1 MLPCPECPLSTPHP
15 DTRQAQTLPFSEASL
30 LQAHC
35 THIYNH
41 KYDNSLE
48 EDTLNFVYLI
58 L

>member
-1 MLPCPECPLSTPHP
+1 MSGGSQIFFGAATPACW
-15 DTRQAQTLPFSEASL
+15 TVSFL
-30 LQAHC
+30 LAHC

-58 L
+58 LWQH